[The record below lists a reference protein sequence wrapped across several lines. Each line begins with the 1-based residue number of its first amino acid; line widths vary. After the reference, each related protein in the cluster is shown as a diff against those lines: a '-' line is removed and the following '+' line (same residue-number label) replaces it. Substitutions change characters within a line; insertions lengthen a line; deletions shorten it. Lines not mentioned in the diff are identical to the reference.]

1 MKTGSCHGQLRV
13 ARRILSRSN
22 SGRFSA
28 TVPVERTPA
37 MLWVE
42 DFLIEL
48 ARDDSLPLAIRQQ
61 AVAIA

>member
-1 MKTGSCHGQLRV
+1 
-13 ARRILSRSN
+13 
-22 SGRFSA
+22 
-28 TVPVERTPA
+28 